1 MRTALRSH
9 TADEPYAIPPA
20 ATCAATRGAYGAAR
34 ATAGAAA
41 EVPAT
46 RHGQPRVSL
55 LAQLGR
61 LHSCPRSWRTGDRV
75 GDLCCAKNYVAY
87 RGGREGASGCL
98 RADRGLWGR
107 RRFRSLSR
115 QRNIISAGL
124 TSRPSRCGPTMSRST
139 RLTCM
144 SRPARNSSDTCAIAL
159 GPRIAKP
166 GRCRTS
172 HAARVARERSTG
184 PKICCAGKPRSHC
197 NGATFARGQHS
208 SARNIGRQLDRAV
221 RDMASGKAVVGGEA
235 YSIPGRVP
243 CSAFRRRPRSSSIS
257 KLSASGWRHRVVG

>member
-1 MRTALRSH
+1 MRISTPSTVRRCDRPRRLPSFAACGSRRCACWPSDPRPLASAPGCRLRGEAIAALAGARR
-9 TADEPYAIPPA
+9 AEVIVPAIEPDDRYSGIAH
-20 ATCAATRGAYGAAR
+20 RGATDVAASRCRHMLR
-34 ATAGAAA
+34 ATY
-41 EVPAT
+41 
-46 RHGQPRVSL
+46 
-55 LAQLGR
+55 
-61 LHSCPRSWRTGDRV
+61 

-235 YSIPGRVP
+235 YSISV
-243 CSAFRRRPRSSSIS
+243 
-257 KLSASGWRHRVVG
+257 

>member
-1 MRTALRSH
+1 MHRRVANRLCHLRRSTRPTQESIRHDRFRFLTSH
-9 TADEPYAIPPA
+9 DPYD
-20 ATCAATRGAYGAAR
+20 
-34 ATAGAAA
+34 
-41 EVPAT
+41 
-46 RHGQPRVSL
+46 
-55 LAQLGR
+55 R
-61 LHSCPRSWRTGDRV
+61 L

-208 SARNIGRQLDRAV
+208 SARNIGRHMLRATYGDV
-221 RDMASGKAVVGGEA
+221 ALLRGDSRRA
-235 YSIPGRVP
+235 I
-243 CSAFRRRPRSSSIS
+243 AFVALR
-257 KLSASGWRHRVVG
+257 